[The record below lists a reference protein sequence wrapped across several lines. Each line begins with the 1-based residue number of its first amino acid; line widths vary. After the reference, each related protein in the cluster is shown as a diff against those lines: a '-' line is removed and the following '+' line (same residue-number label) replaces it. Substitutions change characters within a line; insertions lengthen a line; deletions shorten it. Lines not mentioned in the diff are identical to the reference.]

1 MFKHFSSEF
10 CVILTARFPQSLSLS
25 LPLALT
31 KFLSYVARIF
41 SPPFAESRVYERKL
55 AIC

>member
-10 CVILTARFPQSLSLS
+10 CVILTARFPQSLSL
-25 LPLALT
+25 PFALT
-31 KFLSYVARIF
+31 KFLSYVARTF